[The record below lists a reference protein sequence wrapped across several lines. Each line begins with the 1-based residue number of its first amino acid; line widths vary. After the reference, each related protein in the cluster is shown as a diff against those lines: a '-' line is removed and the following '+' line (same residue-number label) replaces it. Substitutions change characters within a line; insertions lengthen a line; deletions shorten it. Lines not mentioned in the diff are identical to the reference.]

1 MRLEG
6 KVAVVT
12 GGSRGIGR
20 AVSLALAREGAKV
33 AVNYYGPADKE
44 FDPQAARKVADK
56 ILQAGGEAFAIE
68 ADVSNKSQV
77 DGMLQAVLSRWGS
90 LDIMVCNAGICPM
103 HEFLTMPEE
112 LWDRVQAVNLKG
124 TFLCAQA
131 AARVMV
137 DQGRGGRIIATSS
150 ISALVGG
157 ELQSH
162 YCPTKSGQ
170 HSLMQ
175 SIAISLGRHGIT
187 CNSVMPGDVNTE
199 INLQDPTYQDKLPY
213 FRQRIPLGHIAEP
226 EEVAGVY
233 VFLASDEGGYVTGA
247 NILVDGGFFVNL
259 Q

>member
-6 KVAVVT
+6 KVAIVT

-20 AVSLALAREGAKV
+20 AVSLAMAREGARL
-33 AVNYYGPADKE
+33 AVNYYGPADAG
-44 FDPQAARKVADK
+44 FDPQAAEKVVAA
-56 ILQAGGEAFAIE
+56 IRQSGGEAFAVQ
-68 ADVSNKSQV
+68 ADVSNKAQV
-77 DGMLQAVLSRWGS
+77 DTMVSAVLERWGG
-90 LDIMVCNAGICPM
+90 LDIMVCNAGVCPM
-103 HEFLTMPEE
+103 HDFLSMPED

-175 SIAISLGRHGIT
+175 SIAIPLGRYGIT

-199 INLQDPTYQDKLPY
+199 INLQDPTYKDKLPY
-213 FRQRIPLGHIAEP
+213 FQQRIPLGHVAEP
-226 EEVAGVY
+226 EEVAGAY
-233 VFLASDEGGYVTGA
+233 VFLASDEASYINGA
-247 NILVDGGFFVNL
+247 NLLVDGGFFVNL